1 MNPTLAAWLEA
12 TGGPD
17 EEFAAALWRLVLRRE
32 PEEEAL
38 ARAAAKLGDGTLSRT
53 TLLRELVS
61 ESEFERVALLDDA
74 LASARGARLQGERPR
89 NLRAPAGTDERPIEI
104 PWCLSRYGGEQRVL
118 DLGYAFAEPSYLA
131 GLVGLGASGLVGVDL
146 ASAEVP
152 GLRSTV
158 ADARELPFAAGSF
171 ELALCISTLEHIG
184 RDNELY
190 GLESQRDD
198 DGALRALSELQRV
211 LTGSGRLLLTVPCGE
226 AQDLGWQV
234 QLPPAAW
241 VELFE
246 QAGFV
251 VFEDEIYAL
260 GADGWASSSPF
271 EPAGVRY
278 GERGP
283 GASAV
288 LCAEL
293 RPRRLS
299 ERLRLAARDLRHR
312 DEPRRSSRGD

>member
-1 MNPTLAAWLEA
+1 VNPTLAAWLEA
-12 TGGPD
+12 AEGSD
-17 EEFAAALWRLVLRRE
+17 EEFATRLWRLVLRRE

-38 ARAAAKLGDGTLSRT
+38 ARAVAKLGEGTLSRT
-53 TLLRELVS
+53 TLVRELIS
-61 ESEFERVALLDDA
+61 EGEFERVAMLDDA
-74 LASARGARLQGERPR
+74 LAFAHGARLRGGRPR
-89 NLRAPAGTDERPIEI
+89 NLHAPPGTDERPIEI
-104 PWCLSRYGGEQRVL
+104 PWCLSRYNGEQRVL

-131 GLVGLGASGLVGVDL
+131 GLVSLGASGLVGVDL

-158 ADARELPFAAGSF
+158 ADARELPFEAGSF
-171 ELALCISTLEHIG
+171 ELAICISTLEHIG
-184 RDNELY
+184 RDNEVY
-190 GLESQRDD
+190 GLESRRDD
-198 DGALRALSELQRV
+198 DGAVRSLKELLRV

-241 VELFE
+241 IALFE
-246 QAGFV
+246 EAGFV
-251 VFEDEIYAL
+251 VFEDEIYTL
-260 GADGWASSSPF
+260 GADGWRSSSPF

-312 DEPRRSSRGD
+312 DEPRRSTRGD